1 MKIDKVFVFDTNSIV
16 SAHLIAGSVSDQAF
30 QKALRLGAIAI
41 SETTMIELVDVLYRK
56 KFDKYFNEEQA
67 REKLIQK
74 IEEYAVTFSPSEKIT
89 VSIDPDDNMFL
100 ELAVASQASCIISGD
115 PHLHALNP
123 FREIPILSASDFLKV
138 F

>member
-1 MKIDKVFVFDTNSIV
+1 MKLDKVFVFDTNSLV

-115 PHLHALNP
+115 PHLRALNP

>member
-1 MKIDKVFVFDTNSIV
+1 MKLDKVFVFDTNSIV
-16 SAHLIAGSVSDQAF
+16 SAHLIAGSVSDQTF

-74 IEEYAVTFSPSEKIT
+74 IEEYAVTFSPSEKKSQSALTQTIT
-89 VSIDPDDNMFL
+89 CFWNLMLPLKLRALFQVTLICTLLIPSEKFQFYL
-100 ELAVASQASCIISGD
+100 HLIS
-115 PHLHALNP
+115 
-123 FREIPILSASDFLKV
+123 
-138 F
+138 